1 MAESENPLSLPLL
14 PSASD
19 GCNAHKSEDQDVRSP
34 PKKSKTDEAEHGSS
48 PEVEVVKTDEFEFL
62 DGMTRL
68 ATLESELEDV
78 KTGLMSRQGLDQF
91 VPFRL
96 LHPWGNRVLSVTD
109 LSGGMWC
116 EVNVEYRKLHRH
128 LKNSREWKRMEEKG
142 IPCGAQ
148 DRVHEERFRS
158 PSQERFCLLFL
169 AELEVHEIVKV
180 ETVTKEDRAAV
191 QLINTYTQ
199 LSVVKTGGMEREVS
213 VFGDPFESGVL
224 VRGIIDQ
231 LQYFPEAGEL
241 ILTDNKTRRAKS
253 LPPTEQKKGTRFQLM
268 LYKYLLDR
276 MCLGLTKGELLYR
289 HLNLE
294 RESCLTQGAL
304 NHIISCGLSGLF
316 SDELGV
322 AGGLTSSQQGFT
334 EGSSISQQGIGLG
347 LPLVGVL
354 MVHYEHQGSGE
365 SLGMDT
371 VEYDEQWMMGELKNR
386 LGYWEGSR
394 PAQGVDIESAWKCS
408 SASSETYAPGDSRDN
423 LKLRRLQDYRHD
435 EKNSLHT

>member
-1 MAESENPLSLPLL
+1 M
-14 PSASD
+14 
-19 GCNAHKSEDQDVRSP
+19 
-34 PKKSKTDEAEHGSS
+34 
-48 PEVEVVKTDEFEFL
+48 
-62 DGMTRL
+62 
-68 ATLESELEDV
+68 
-78 KTGLMSRQGLDQF
+78 
-91 VPFRL
+91 
-96 LHPWGNRVLSVTD
+96 
-109 LSGGMWC
+109 
-116 EVNVEYRKLHRH
+116 
-128 LKNSREWKRMEEKG
+128 
-142 IPCGAQ
+142 
-148 DRVHEERFRS
+148 
-158 PSQERFCLLFL
+158 
-169 AELEVHEIVKV
+169 
-180 ETVTKEDRAAV
+180 TKEDKAAV

-334 EGSSISQQGIGLG
+334 EGSSISQQGIGEGLSKGFSESNSSKQESNSLPSGIIGGLSSSQKRFLEGLTFGRVVDCILEHIAGLG

-371 VEYDEQWMMGELKNR
+371 VEYNEQWMMGELKNR

-408 SASSETYAPGDSRDN
+408 SCQFRDICTW
-423 LKLRRLQDYRHD
+423 RLQGQLETSPAARL
-435 EKNSLHT
+435 SSR